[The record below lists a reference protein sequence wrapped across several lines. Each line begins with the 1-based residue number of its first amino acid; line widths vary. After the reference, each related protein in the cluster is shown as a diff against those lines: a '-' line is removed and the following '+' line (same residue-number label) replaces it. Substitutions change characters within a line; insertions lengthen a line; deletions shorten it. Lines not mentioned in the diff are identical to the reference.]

1 MELKKLTKKDMEN
14 TFLPEGYK
22 EAATQ
27 SNYMRFEEGL
37 NQFRI
42 LSPALTG
49 FEYWTNE
56 NKPVRSKEYPAETP
70 NAKINPRT
78 GNVDVKSF
86 WAFVVW
92 NYGAKKIQILELTQK
107 TIKTGITSLI
117 KNKKWGAVFNYDI
130 AVTRTTEGD
139 KTSYQVQA
147 EPPIGEPNDNIK
159 KVFLDNPVSLGAL
172 LVGENPFIDEK

>member
-107 TIKTGITSLI
+107 TIKTGITS
-117 KNKKWGAVFNYDI
+117 F
-130 AVTRTTEGD
+130 
-139 KTSYQVQA
+139 Q
-147 EPPIGEPNDNIK
+147 DNSG
-159 KVFLDNPVSLGAL
+159 LLLVSLFKIPTLVLNDPLGFLLSSNHSMWWLCFFSSTNFSAL
-172 LVGENPFIDEK
+172 IISAVPAAN